1 MDKLFKSILNSSTVD
16 QLSKGSKSM
25 EKDST
30 EDVDTNPPSL
40 EKQGKDRSKSSPIPA
55 PVSENT
61 RVNTTAGISIDP
73 DEELNTLKKKLRDE
87 YLSLREKKFLFAGSG
102 DSNVVDRSPKSD
114 NDPDETII
122 YEKSAEHPDN
132 MRFVKAEEASK
143 EFIIENNDKN
153 PYLTPISP
161 NQAIEDVKD
170 EDDNPSFK
178 IPGEHF
184 SGNTTDTQDSLPGNS
199 SSSNDNGVRLDSNP
213 EIIENTPILQKS
225 NSFSTATESLTS
237 PDPDLI
243 GTLERIPTPNEVSPL
258 IPQKKLDET
267 SANSNADQ
275 PNSSKLVGA
284 ELAVGIGAIGAAIL
298 GEINKLKNKASG
310 IDNSVPNVVTE
321 KEIHNSLS
329 DNLKPKDSILEK
341 PISDVEKK
349 VGDVEEAIDS
359 KKESLHNRTASFQQA
374 DIDRSPS
381 SIKEAKPA
389 VVVKPTDREITDVVL
404 DQAPNEKVEE
414 VKAEGLFG
422 TEESIPIVPGPP
434 LSDNA
439 DIDPGVDPI
448 ANPEILRSRSKYFR
462 ILSIDGGGIKGIIPG
477 VILKEIEKAAGIP
490 ACHLFDLIAGTSTG
504 GILAALSAI
513 PDGEPTKKFDSV
525 EQQNKEFTF
534 QPEKRKPKYDADQR
548 LDLYKRFG
556 PQIFKRSAWQK
567 FKTLGGIR
575 RAKYPNSQK
584 RKVIDQFVGDLRMKD
599 LMTDVVVPSFDMRS
613 GQPYF
618 FRSSLARADPKYD
631 FKVADMVDATSC
643 APTLFEPLFLKGYDS
658 DPKFGYRALVDGALV
673 ANSPALCG
681 VIEAIRTYKVKP
693 EEIVLVS
700 LGCGKLKKGGV
711 SYQQA
716 TSWNTIKW
724 AEFIPDVLTTASI
737 ETVHFQ
743 VDELLPELNLYLFQP
758 EIDERYS
765 KLDDVAKR
773 NLDHLEKQ
781 AEQVAKDNKEKISKI
796 VQMLTV
802 LK

>member
-1 MDKLFKSILNSSTVD
+1 
-16 QLSKGSKSM
+16 M
-25 EKDST
+25 EKDSI

-40 EKQGKDRSKSSPIPA
+40 EGQAKNRSKPSPVPA

-61 RVNTTAGISIDP
+61 RVNTSAGISIDP
-73 DEELNTLKKKLRDE
+73 NEELDTLKKKLRDE

-102 DSNVVDRSPKSD
+102 DSNVMDRRPKSE
-114 NDPDETII
+114 NDPDKTIF

-132 MRFVKAEEASK
+132 MRFIKAEEASK
-143 EFIIENNDKN
+143 EFMVEDNDKN

-184 SGNTTDTQDSLPGNS
+184 SGNTTDTQNSLPGNS
-199 SSSNDNGVRLDSNP
+199 SSSNENEVRLDSNP
-213 EIIENTPILQKS
+213 EIIENTPALQKS

-243 GTLERIPTPNEVSPL
+243 GTLERIPTPNESSPL
-258 IPQKKLDET
+258 LQKKSDEANAN
-267 SANSNADQ
+267 SNSNADQ
-275 PNSSKLVGA
+275 PNSSKLAGV
-284 ELAVGIGAIGAAIL
+284 ELAAGIGAIGAAIL
-298 GEINKLKNKASG
+298 GEITKLKKKASG

-321 KEIHNSLS
+321 KEIHNSLGDS
-329 DNLKPKDSILEK
+329 LKPKDSILEK
-341 PISDVEKK
+341 PINDVEKK
-349 VGDVEEAIDS
+349 VGNIEEAIDS
-359 KKESLHNRTASFQQA
+359 KKESLHNRTVSFHPT
-374 DIDRSPS
+374 DMDRSVS

-389 VVVKPTDREITDVVL
+389 VVVKPEDREITNVIL
-404 DQAPNEKVEE
+404 GQAPNEKVEE
-414 VKAEGLFG
+414 IKAQGLFG
-422 TEESIPIVPGPP
+422 TEESIPIVPGLP
-434 LSDNA
+434 LSDDA
-439 DIDPGVDPI
+439 EIDPGVDPI
-448 ANPEILRSRSKYFR
+448 ANPEILRSKSKYFR

-525 EQQNKEFTF
+525 EQQSKEFTF
-534 QPEKRKPKYDADQR
+534 EPEKRKPKYDADQR

-567 FKTLGGIR
+567 IKTLGGIR

-700 LGCGKLKKGGV
+700 LGCGKLKQGGV

-716 TSWNTIKW
+716 TNWNTIKW
-724 AEFIPDVLTTASI
+724 AEFIPDVLTTSSI

-781 AEQVAKDNKEKISKI
+781 AEQVARDNKEKISKI
-796 VQMLTV
+796 VQMLTT